1 MEEFLIKHP
10 DMINLPKDVLKVRY
24 NNVDQYRK
32 KLIEKVKERRK
43 KIIANNKNS
52 KAESPKKETKFNFE
66 LEKDYLDMASKEK
79 DTIDKLKQRQKNQI
93 EAEIEVKIKTEML
106 KYKSDLKDSLIK

>member
-32 KLIEKVKERRK
+32 KLIEKVKKRRK
-43 KIIANNKNS
+43 KINK
-52 KAESPKKETKFNFE
+52 
-66 LEKDYLDMASKEK
+66 
-79 DTIDKLKQRQKNQI
+79 I
-93 EAEIEVKIKTEML
+93 
-106 KYKSDLKDSLIK
+106 